1 MVPVWLK
8 TAWSVSKAFCIAHG
22 PAGLVVG
29 GLVVGGI
36 ALVSAIKSAKKDSD
50 IEDHVR
56 NIEIINNELK
66 QPDTPVD
73 RRKELKKNKR
83 KEIRHVAGSFLK
95 LHGKTLALA
104 LLCAALVS
112 GGFAWEAGRLS
123 ATSTALAGTS
133 AALNTVRE
141 NVRKMYGEDGVRA
154 LSDPNFDAEKFKSIN
169 AASAE
174 AKGTNGAPA
183 GYSDPYREYYNG
195 QSLKINNVPGSWIFM
210 YDGSTVREGF
220 YEPDPIRQIQRL
232 QTAMH
237 ILNLKL
243 QDPWIRVITVND
255 VLKEVGLDDECSAA
269 GQNIGWVKGEYID
282 FGINDYICCL
292 DSFMSNRELSGS
304 FQSMIDRIQR
314 NGIQL
319 VLNPGGPILDAA
331 YRGRVS

>member
-29 GLVVGGI
+29 GLVVGGF

-66 QPDTPVD
+66 QPDTPAD

-104 LLCAALVS
+104 ILCAALVS

-141 NVRKMYGEDGVRA
+141 NVRKVYGEDGVRA

-169 AASAE
+169 TASEE
-174 AKGTNGAPA
+174 AKGTNDAIA
-183 GYSDPYREYYNG
+183 GYSDPYREYCG
-195 QSLKINNVPGSWIFM
+195 QSLKINNVPGSWIFA

-255 VLKEVGLDDECSAA
+255 ALREIGLDDECSAA
-269 GQNIGWVKGEYID
+269 GQNIGWTKGEYID